1 MLHRPITHRAPVL
14 AWLPDLAARQVLS
27 TPAAAPFRALEGAE
41 LFVVLEAGVYDRRWF
56 GVGEVLVCSG
66 EAQAEDATVLVARGF
81 GRPRIG
87 AVQGDRLIGDAGEP
101 CHPLRWRSAGRV
113 VGKVDGLSCP
123 RVAEFIRPP
132 SVAQSIV
139 RPPSVAQRVE
149 RAQRSAPVRG
159 EPGVGAAAG
168 GRWGRSPAA
177 QPSQLLLFRAA

>member
-1 MLHRPITHRAPVL
+1 VLHRPITHRAPVL
-14 AWLPDLAARQVLS
+14 AWLPDLVAHQVFS
-27 TPAAAPFRALEGAE
+27 APSATPFRALQGAE

-101 CHPLRWRSAGRV
+101 CHPARWRSAGRV
-113 VGKVDGLSCP
+113 AGKIDGLTCP
-123 RVAEFIRPP
+123 RVAEM
-132 SVAQSIV
+132 
-139 RPPSVAQRVE
+139 VE

>member
-1 MLHRPITHRAPVL
+1 VLHRPNTHRSPVL
-14 AWLPDLAARQVLS
+14 AWLPEAAARQALS
-27 TPAAAPFRALEGAE
+27 APSAAAFRALEGAE
-41 LFVVLEAGVYDRRWF
+41 LFLVIEAGVYDRRWF
-56 GVGEVLVCSG
+56 GAGEVLVCSG

-113 VGKVDGLSCP
+113 VGKIDGLACP
-123 RVAEFIRPP
+123 RVAEM
-132 SVAQSIV
+132 
-139 RPPSVAQRVE
+139 VE
-149 RAQRSAPVRG
+149 RAQRNAPVRG